1 VVDDRRDFFSQKSCK
16 SHYPMKSKPPP
27 SYALSVPGSAVTAPR
42 DGQPLNRTKDEL
54 FLAVLFERS
63 RATGWVV
70 GEPNPGGQ
78 RSYHACEPPATPQA
92 RRGGPIYLSTKTLR
106 RRLVRDSL
114 LFAFRRFC
122 QQPTPKGATMR
133 VVNGSITQRD
143 AWCPDDFVETY
154 FSVLTPPVV
163 LGEPDALIA
172 GLTTTPLFSWCD
184 LNAPEPAT
192 AVNGGDWI
200 CPNCGIM
207 SATHGVWSSPPE
219 TWAKLC
225 GRSYRYTLCVTCLLA
240 FDIQLAVRN

>member
-1 VVDDRRDFFSQKSCK
+1 MS
-16 SHYPMKSKPPP
+16 
-27 SYALSVPGSAVTAPR
+27 
-42 DGQPLNRTKDEL
+42 
-54 FLAVLFERS
+54 
-63 RATGWVV
+63 
-70 GEPNPGGQ
+70 
-78 RSYHACEPPATPQA
+78 
-92 RRGGPIYLSTKTLR
+92 
-106 RRLVRDSL
+106 
-114 LFAFRRFC
+114 
-122 QQPTPKGATMR
+122 

-225 GRSYRYTLCVTCLLA
+225 GRSYRYTLCVTC
-240 FDIQLAVRN
+240 QLALSASICQQGYPLRTHSKTNPIKYHKAHDQDPPFSAIHHRI